1 MTSLRFIF
9 TAILIK
15 NAKHSLLFPETT
27 IIPLQA
33 ESLLEIGIHT
43 LYIGYTMKNL
53 LLIDDDK
60 ELVSLLDKNLTSEGF
75 IVETA
80 YDGEE
85 GLNKFLIKDYDLII
99 LDEVMPRMSGFE
111 VLKLI
116 RQKTDIPVLMLT
128 AENDQTKQVISLG
141 MGADDYLTKPFSERD
156 LSGRIKVMLRR
167 IQYKKANADNKISHL
182 DIELFPSQQQAL
194 CQERTIELTNT
205 ELLLLEKFL
214 TNPGQLLEKSALSEQ
229 VLGKKLQKFDRS
241 IDMHLSNLRRKLPTR
256 LDGQIRVKNFRG
268 RGYMWLDNDSLQ

>member
-1 MTSLRFIF
+1 
-9 TAILIK
+9 
-15 NAKHSLLFPETT
+15 
-27 IIPLQA
+27 
-33 ESLLEIGIHT
+33 
-43 LYIGYTMKNL
+43 MKNL

-167 IQYKKANADNKISHL
+167 VQYKKGNAENKISHL

-214 TNPGQLLEKSALSEQ
+214 TNPGQLLEKSTLSEQ

>member
-1 MTSLRFIF
+1 
-9 TAILIK
+9 
-15 NAKHSLLFPETT
+15 
-27 IIPLQA
+27 
-33 ESLLEIGIHT
+33 
-43 LYIGYTMKNL
+43 MKNL

-60 ELVSLLDKNLTSEGF
+60 ELVSLLDKSLTSEGF

-99 LDEVMPRMSGFE
+99 LDVLMPRISGFE
-111 VLKLI
+111 MLKLI
-116 RQKTDIPVLMLT
+116 RQKTDTPVLMLT
-128 AENDQTKQVISLG
+128 AENDQTEQAISLG

-156 LSGRIKVMLRR
+156 LSARIKVMLRR
-167 IQYKKANADNKISHL
+167 IQYKKGNADNKIAHL

-214 TNPGQLLEKSALSEQ
+214 TNPGQLLEKSILSEQ
-229 VLGKKLQKFDRS
+229 VLGKKLHKCDRS

-268 RGYMWLDNDSLQ
+268 RGYMWLDNDTASINEH

>member
-1 MTSLRFIF
+1 
-9 TAILIK
+9 
-15 NAKHSLLFPETT
+15 
-27 IIPLQA
+27 
-33 ESLLEIGIHT
+33 
-43 LYIGYTMKNL
+43 MKNL

-85 GLNKFLIKDYDLII
+85 GLNKFLLKDYDLII
-99 LDEVMPRMSGFE
+99 LDVVMPRMSGFE
-111 VLKLI
+111 MLKLI
-116 RQKTDIPVLMLT
+116 RQKTDTPVLMLT
-128 AENDQTKQVISLG
+128 AENYQTEQAISLG

-156 LSGRIKVMLRR
+156 LSARIKVMLRR

-214 TNPGQLLEKSALSEQ
+214 TNPGQLLEKSVLSEQ
-229 VLGKKLQKFDRS
+229 VLGKKLHKLDRS

-268 RGYMWLDNDSLQ
+268 RGYMWLDNDTPSINEH

>member
-1 MTSLRFIF
+1 M
-9 TAILIK
+9 
-15 NAKHSLLFPETT
+15 
-27 IIPLQA
+27 PLQA
-33 ESLLEIGIHT
+33 DSLLDIAIHT
-43 LYIGYTMKNL
+43 IYIGYTMKNL

-99 LDEVMPRMSGFE
+99 LDGVMPRMSGFE
-111 VLKLI
+111 MLKLI
-116 RQKTDIPVLMLT
+116 RQKTDTPVLMLT
-128 AENDQTKQVISLG
+128 AENDQTEHVISLG

-167 IQYKKANADNKISHL
+167 IQYKKGNADNKISHL

-214 TNPGQLLEKSALSEQ
+214 NNPGQLLEKSALSEQ

-268 RGYMWLDNDSLQ
+268 RGYMWLDNDAPSVNEH

>member
-1 MTSLRFIF
+1 MPLQVD
-9 TAILIK
+9 
-15 NAKHSLLFPETT
+15 SLLD
-27 IIPLQA
+27 IA
-33 ESLLEIGIHT
+33 IHT
-43 LYIGYTMKNL
+43 IYIGYTMKNL

-99 LDEVMPRMSGFE
+99 LDGVMPRMSGFE
-111 VLKLI
+111 MLKLI
-116 RQKTDIPVLMLT
+116 RQKTDTPVLMLT
-128 AENDQTKQVISLG
+128 AENDQTEQVISLG
-141 MGADDYLTKPFSERD
+141 IGADDYLTKPFSERD

-167 IQYKKANADNKISHL
+167 IQYKKGNADNKISHL

-241 IDMHLSNLRRKLPTR
+241 IDMHLSNLRRKLPAR

-268 RGYMWLDNDSLQ
+268 RGYMWLDNDAPSVNEH

>member
-1 MTSLRFIF
+1 M
-9 TAILIK
+9 
-15 NAKHSLLFPETT
+15 
-27 IIPLQA
+27 PLQA
-33 ESLLEIGIHT
+33 DSLLDIAIHT
-43 LYIGYTMKNL
+43 IYIGYTMKNL

-99 LDEVMPRMSGFE
+99 LDGVMPRMSGFE
-111 VLKLI
+111 MLKLI
-116 RQKTDIPVLMLT
+116 RQKTDTPVLMLT
-128 AENDQTKQVISLG
+128 AENDQTEHVISLG

-167 IQYKKANADNKISHL
+167 IQYKKGNADNKISHL

-214 TNPGQLLEKSALSEQ
+214 TNPGQLLEKSVLSEQ

-268 RGYMWLDNDSLQ
+268 RGYMWLDNDAPSVNEH